1 MKMIEMIVYFLSFCF
16 DETVVR
22 IEPFRKGCVAFRAA
36 VATLQIG
43 PKVQNLQY

>member
-22 IEPFRKGCVAFRAA
+22 TQFININPLFDWLNALLR
-36 VATLQIG
+36 LSDMSLIG
-43 PKVQNLQY
+43 